1 MNIYEIN
8 IVLFLY
14 FKNNLNSCIAI
25 CCVIIFCFFSENV
38 VANQNQIDSLLLE
51 LRKVN
56 HDTSK
61 VWVYRDLSYYHLE
74 NYLDSSL
81 YYSQQG
87 FLLASSINFHQ
98 GKIWNLYQKALA
110 LEFSDRFSD
119 AIDTF
124 QFALNLSHQIDDKKS
139 MAKINNSIGAAYYYQ
154 ADYSIS
160 TQYFQDALLL
170 SEEIKYF
177 EGIAYALNN
186 LGVIYRHKRNF
197 NKALETYQKSKTLK
211 ILLQDSVGIL
221 NSEYNIGILYS
232 FLNDFESSLQ
242 AFNRAEKI
250 AKLTEDNRNKA
261 IIKIGKGVAFYNL
274 GRFDEAYSNLE
285 GGLELVKLDSPHE
298 KIGALA
304 YLGILKIKKGLI
316 DDGLKDLL
324 LADEMVLNSDLL
336 ELKRQVS
343 KELASA
349 YELIGSYDL
358 SVKYWKRYNQVNDS
372 INSEQKQWAYEEM
385 QAKFDLIEKDKRL
398 QSQEA
403 ALNAEINRKY
413 LGVGLLT
420 LLFFSMV
427 IMGYRKVIGLIKNQI
442 LEIESIKSETTSN
455 NGFDIDFPTINIKL
469 PTPLTERE
477 MDVIEQLELGL
488 SNQEIATKLFVSENT
503 IKTHLKNIFIKTE
516 AQSRTDLIHRLKLFS
531 ENGIPN

>member
-1 MNIYEIN
+1 MAIFS
-8 IVLFLY
+8 FL
-14 FKNNLNSCIAI
+14 SG
-25 CCVIIFCFFSENV
+25 NV
-38 VANQNQIDSLLLE
+38 TANQNHIDSLLLE
-51 LRKVN
+51 LKN
-56 HDTSK
+56 NNLDTNK

-74 NYLDSSL
+74 NHLDSSL

-110 LEFSDRFSD
+110 LEFSDRFSE

-124 QFALNLSHQIDDKKS
+124 QFALSLANQVEDKQS

-154 ADYSIS
+154 ADYTTSI
-160 TQYFQDALLL
+160 QYYQEALLL
-170 SEEIKYF
+170 SESINYF
-177 EGIAYALNN
+177 EGTAHALNN

-197 NKALETYQKSKTLK
+197 NKALKTYQKSKALK

-221 NSEYNIGILYS
+221 NSEYNIGLLYS
-232 FLNDFESSLQ
+232 FLNDFEKSLQ

-274 GRFDEAYSNLE
+274 ERFEDAYSNIEE
-285 GGLELVKLDSPHE
+285 GLAVVKSDSPHE
-298 KIGALA
+298 KIVALA

-324 LADEMVLNSDLL
+324 LADEMVLNSDRL
-336 ELKRQVS
+336 ELKKQVS

-349 YELIGSYDL
+349 YELLGSYDL

-372 INSEQKQWAYEEM
+372 INSEQKQWAFEEM

-420 LLFFSMV
+420 VLFFSMV
-427 IMGYRKVIGLIKNQI
+427 VMGYRKVIGLIKNQ
-442 LEIESIKSETTSN
+442 LQEIESIKNEITSN